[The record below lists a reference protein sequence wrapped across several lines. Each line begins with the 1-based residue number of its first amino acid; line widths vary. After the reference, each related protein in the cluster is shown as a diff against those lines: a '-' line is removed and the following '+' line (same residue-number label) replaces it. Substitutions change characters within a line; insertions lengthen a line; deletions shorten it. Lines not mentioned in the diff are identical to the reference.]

1 MRHYNKNNIIKAIL
15 ITSITS
21 LVLVACGDQQKKTP
35 TTKVP
40 AQQYKQAKVLKG
52 NVVDD
57 KGPVRD
63 ATIKVADSRG
73 RIIAN
78 TSLKDSNNYTL
89 EIPAGTSLP
98 IVITVKPKGSA
109 EKLKAVVISTI
120 VSRYDIS
127 PLTTKIANRA
137 KELGGYTRAHMV
149 MAADNTV
156 GVPDAN
162 KTSTGFRGD
171 PTKQYGGWH

>member
-98 IVITVKPKGSA
+98 IVITVKP
-109 EKLKAVVISTI
+109 
-120 VSRYDIS
+120 
-127 PLTTKIANRA
+127 
-137 KELGGYTRAHMV
+137 
-149 MAADNTV
+149 
-156 GVPDAN
+156 
-162 KTSTGFRGD
+162 
-171 PTKQYGGWH
+171 